1 MLSMTG
7 HGEAHRHD
15 ASASIALEVRTVNNR
30 YFKLTVRSSE
40 GYASLEPQIE
50 ALVRKHVH
58 RGTVQVSL
66 KIDRQAT
73 AEDYRH
79 NQVVLAGYLRQL
91 EAARAPGISA
101 AGIHVEALLALPGVV
116 QEPTA
121 GWETI
126 EAQWPIIEK
135 VLAEALERLTQMR
148 TEEGRAMAADFAA
161 NCQHVATQLAAISLR
176 APLVVEAYRARITE
190 RLNKLLEEHGVR
202 IEASDVVREVGIY
215 AERSDISEEIVRLK
229 SHLDQFEQIM
239 ANEDNAGRKLDFL
252 TQEMFRETNTI
263 GSKANDA
270 EIARF
275 VIEIKTAIERMR
287 EMIQNVE

>member
-73 AEDYRH
+73 AEDYRL

-239 ANEDNAGRKLDFL
+239 ANEDKA
-252 TQEMFRETNTI
+252 
-263 GSKANDA
+263 GSK
-270 EIARF
+270 I
-275 VIEIKTAIERMR
+275 VCLTK
-287 EMIQNVE
+287 